1 MSTVSHPSSVTAQH
15 FLRLEQARAIGTAT
29 ALLTEDAVD
38 AAIATRAI
46 ILISGEAGLG
56 KTFAVQRA
64 LARHSNTDR
73 APRLVQAIFTA
84 RPTMRHVADVLLTQ
98 ATGVR
103 HKGSRD
109 KLTDALLEELRH
121 PTVVFADEA
130 QNLNAECMHYLR
142 YLWDLPSSD
151 VTLVLAGG
159 NGCYKTIS
167 SDPMLSSRIYRHVRF
182 ARMTEAEALQI
193 LPRFHPIFESCP
205 ADRLLEIHEELTR
218 GVFRSCAIVAH
229 TAQSLARP
237 EDGGALTE
245 RLLLRVRAAMGAGA
259 P

>member
-1 MSTVSHPSSVTAQH
+1 MTTTSHPPTITARH
-15 FLRLEQARAIGTAT
+15 FLALGQARAIGTAT

-38 AAIATRAI
+38 AAIAARAI

-64 LARHSNTDR
+64 LARHSSTGE
-73 APRLVQAIFTA
+73 APNLVEAIFTA

-103 HKGSRD
+103 HKGPRD
-109 KLTDALLEELRH
+109 KLTDALLEELRQ

-151 VTLVLAGG
+151 LTLVLAGG

-193 LPRFHPIFESCP
+193 LPRFHPIFETCP
-205 ADRLLEIHEELTR
+205 PERLLEVHQELTR

-237 EDGGALTE
+237 EDHGHLTDT
-245 RLLLRVRAAMGAGA
+245 LLLRVRAAMGAGE